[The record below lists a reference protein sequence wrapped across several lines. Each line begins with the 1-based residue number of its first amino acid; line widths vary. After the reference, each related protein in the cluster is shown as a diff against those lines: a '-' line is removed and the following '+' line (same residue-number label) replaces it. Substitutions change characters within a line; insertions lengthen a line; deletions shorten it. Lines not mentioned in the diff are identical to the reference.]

1 MAPSP
6 LAIAHVTAEQGFSGG
21 EVQVF
26 LLAEGLRERGHR
38 CVLVCP
44 RGSRSE
50 AEARRRGFD
59 VERVPTLYDWSPLS
73 VSQAARA
80 LRAARP
86 DVVHLHTQRA
96 AWIGG
101 LAAKRLRLPAL
112 ATRRMDRAMK
122 HGWRNR
128 FVYGRAARI
137 AVAISKPIAG
147 QLADCGLPADAIR
160 VVPSAVDPARLV
172 AKQTRGE
179 VRRALGAKADEAC
192 ILSVASLHRRKGL
205 DVLLDA
211 VSRLG
216 ARRLHPKLWIAGEGP
231 GRGALEARAK
241 KLGLAAQVTLLGQ
254 RDDVADLLI
263 ACDVFALAS
272 RREGLGVAAL
282 EAMALGRPIA
292 ASRVGGLADAVGHD
306 KAGLLVAPGDAAA
319 LADALGR
326 LATDPALRL
335 RLGAAG
341 RERATERHSAAAM
354 VKTYEALYAE
364 VLT

>member
-1 MAPSP
+1 M
-6 LAIAHVTAEQGFSGG
+6 
-21 EVQVF
+21 QVF
-26 LLAEGLRERGHR
+26 LLAEGLREHGYR

-50 AEARRRGFD
+50 VEAHRRGFAI
-59 VERVPTLYDWSPLS
+59 EQVPTLRDWSPLS
-73 VSQAARA
+73 VSRAAHA

-122 HGWRNR
+122 RGWRNR
-128 FVYGRAARI
+128 FIYGRAARI

-147 QLADCGLPADAIR
+147 QLADCGLPAAAIR
-160 VVPSAVDPARLV
+160 VVASAVDPARLV
-172 AKQTRGE
+172 AKRTRVE
-179 VRRALGAKADEAC
+179 VRRALGATADETC
-192 ILSVASLHRRKGL
+192 ILSVASLHPRKGL

-211 VSRLG
+211 MSRLG
-216 ARRLHPKLWIAGEGP
+216 ARQLHPKLWIAGEGP
-231 GRGALEARAK
+231 GHSALETQVK
-241 KLGLAAQVTLLGQ
+241 KLSLAGQVTLLGQ
-254 RDDVADLLI
+254 RDDIADLMV
-263 ACDVFALAS
+263 ACDVFALPS

-306 KAGLLVAPGDAAA
+306 EAGLLVSPGDAAA
-319 LADALGR
+319 LAEALGR
-326 LATDPALRL
+326 LATNPALRL
-335 RLGAAG
+335 RLGTAG

-354 VKTYEALYAE
+354 VKAYEALYAE